1 MFLHRTYV
9 FLAENRGGE
18 CAFPSKPNSMT
29 FVLIFDPAVSAEV
42 DDRVLPLAGDLIS
55 HTTAYTP
62 QAASNLDP
70 AAPVMCYL
78 SDEQLKALLPKLSNQ
93 GFQLAVL
100 PHKQALE
107 ACKGLGVGRSL
118 EKAIAHF
125 KGLANKESPEPVKT
139 DILYC
144 NHIPVFNS
152 LVIGQTFRLTS
163 EEPPERKGILGKK
176 AGFLSRFFN
185 IRPFRVEVDLPN
197 DRKLKTAVS
206 GIVVS
211 EHRKSSLLSSL
222 LLEDSAINDGMMH
235 AFLISPR
242 SVISMFY
249 FAMGSLWQGSK
260 LPPFGAHI
268 KTTALTFTFPHGER
282 DYLVDNRKFTG
293 SQVKMHVQKQPLEV
307 FPGAYLEL
315 PAASRPSQEVFKTSA
330 LPSGEAAEA
339 LASGTLPVIRHASSD
354 EFKEL
359 FKVLRE
365 NAQLK
370 SSFVV
375 LMVLSTLIA
384 TFGLFADSTPVVI
397 GAMILAPLMSPII
410 SLSMGTL
417 RQDRKLI
424 WNSMSTILAGM
435 GVAVLSA
442 VLLTWLTPIQAAGAE
457 ILERTR
463 PNLLDLGI
471 AVLSG
476 VAGAYAH
483 AREEVAKT
491 LAGVAIA
498 VALIP
503 PLAVSAIGLAWLNWT
518 IFSGATLLLFTN
530 LAGMV
535 LAAAVT
541 FMLMGFSPL
550 KLATKGMIIS
560 LTLVIALSIPLAL
573 SFNQMVREHHITKE
587 VEEVT
592 AGNVTIREVKVI
604 NLNPLRLS
612 LILVSENPLDDHQI
626 SEIKNE
632 IEKQIQQEV
641 HMEITTAISR

>member
-1 MFLHRTYV
+1 M
-9 FLAENRGGE
+9 A
-18 CAFPSKPNSMT
+18 
-29 FVLIFDPAVSAEV
+29 FVLLFDPAVSTEV
-42 DDRVLPLAGDLIS
+42 DARVLPLVGDLVS
-55 HTTAYTP
+55 QTLPYTP
-62 QAASNLDP
+62 QIASSLDP
-70 AAPVMCYL
+70 ATPVMCYL
-78 SDEQLKALLPKLSNQ
+78 SDEQLKALLPKVSNQ

-100 PHKQALE
+100 PHKQAIE
-107 ACKGLGVGRSL
+107 VCKGLGVDRSL
-118 EKAIAHF
+118 EKAIAHY
-125 KGLANKESPEPVKT
+125 KGSKSMGPPEPVKT

-163 EEPPERKGILGKK
+163 EEHPKGKGVLGRK

-185 IRPFRVEVDLPN
+185 IRPFRVEVDMPN
-197 DRKLKTAVS
+197 NRKLKTAVS

-242 SVISMFY
+242 SVLSMLY
-249 FAMGSLWQGSK
+249 FAITSLWQASR

-268 KTTALTFTFPHGER
+268 KTAGLTFTFPQGER
-282 DYLVDNRKFTG
+282 DYLIDNRKYRG
-293 SQVKMHVQKQPLEV
+293 AQVKTHVEKHPLHV
-307 FPGAYLEL
+307 FPGAHLEL
-315 PAASRPSQEVFKTSA
+315 PSASRPTQEVFKISA

-339 LASGTLPVIRHASSD
+339 LASGNLPVIRHASSD

-370 SSFVV
+370 SSFLV

-417 RQDRKLI
+417 RQDRMLI
-424 WNSMSTILAGM
+424 WSSMTTILAGM

-457 ILERTR
+457 IIERTR

-503 PLAVSAIGLAWLNWT
+503 PLAVAAIGLAWLNWD
-518 IFSGATLLLFTN
+518 IFSGAALLLFTN

-535 LAAAVT
+535 LAAATT

-560 LTLVIALSIPLAL
+560 MILVVALSIPLAL
-573 SFNQMVREHHITKE
+573 SFNQMVREHQIIRE
-587 VEEVT
+587 VEEVVY
-592 AGNVTIREVKVI
+592 NSVTISEVKVQS
-604 NLNPLRLS
+604 LKPVRLS
-612 LILVSENPLDDHQI
+612 LKLVSEKPLDDQKI
-626 SEIKNE
+626 SELK
-632 IEKQIQQEV
+632 EKIQNQIQQDV
-641 HMEITTAISR
+641 QLEITVAISR